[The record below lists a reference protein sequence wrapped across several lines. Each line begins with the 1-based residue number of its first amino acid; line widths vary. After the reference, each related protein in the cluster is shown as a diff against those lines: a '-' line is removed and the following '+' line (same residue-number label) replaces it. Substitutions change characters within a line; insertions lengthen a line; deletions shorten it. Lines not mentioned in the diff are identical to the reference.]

1 VTTYLDETGA
11 AQSERRKQR
20 YLRDLFDDVVH
31 RVEPF
36 FREGGG
42 LNGQRTDFWVARTIR
57 DAHPDLSNDEVH
69 VLANAA
75 MRYYQERAAGLTS
88 L

>member
-1 VTTYLDETGA
+1 MAEYQDDTGA
-11 AQSERRKQR
+11 ARPERRQQR
-20 YLRDLFDDVVH
+20 YLRDLFDDVV
-31 RVEPF
+31 RQVEPF

-57 DAHPDLSNDEVH
+57 DAHSELSHDEVQ

-75 MRYYQERAAGLTS
+75 MRYYQERKHLVA
-88 L
+88 